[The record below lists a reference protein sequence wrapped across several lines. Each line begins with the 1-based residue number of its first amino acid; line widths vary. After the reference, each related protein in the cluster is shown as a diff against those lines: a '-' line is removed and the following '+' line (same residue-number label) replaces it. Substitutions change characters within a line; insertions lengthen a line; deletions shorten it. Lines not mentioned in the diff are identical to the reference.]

1 MPQEITFIIPVRNN
15 QKYAKQAYESI
26 RRYHPSKHWIILL
39 DDASTDSTWEW
50 IQQLIKTDEK
60 VIGYLNESKERIGHT
75 VLYDLGVKIATTEVI
90 SILHS
95 DMVITENYVENILK
109 HLKPGTVVSATR
121 IEPPLHPP
129 GPEKIVFNFGMEP
142 EEFAIKSFTHFVN
155 EKEKEFKDKT
165 TEGIFAPWTMYKED
179 FIAIGGHDLLFAPME
194 LEDSDIFNRMFLAG
208 YEFVQSRDA
217 FVYHMTCRGSR
228 FKDGIEIEK
237 EIPLP
242 DGTIWYKPKDSE
254 EYLKLRN
261 TKFREWWRKWHT
273 DVLHDKHMKPL
284 VPGRYETAFVVKNAN
299 LDIVAALEPWCDV
312 LYTDD
317 EMGIIEA
324 AYYETE
330 HKKTMFD
337 LKSKFRV
344 IKCST
349 PKESI
354 VLEFDA
360 KQLTEAHLRTFISQL
375 PQILDNATETG
386 IFKFGAPQFEIF
398 TLKINSLDKKD
409 MIKPWFKNVF

>member
-1 MPQEITFIIPVRNN
+1 MNTEITFIIPVRNN
-15 QKYAKQAYESI
+15 VGYAFQAYNSLRGI
-26 RRYHPSKHWIILL
+26 HPEKHYVVIL
-39 DDASTDSTWEW
+39 DDASTDGTWEW
-50 IQQLIKTDEK
+50 ISSIAKYDGK
-60 VIGYLNESKERIGHT
+60 VIPYRNTSKERVGHT
-75 VLYDLGVKIATTEVI
+75 VLYDKGIELAPTEVI

-95 DMVITENYVENILK
+95 DMVITQNYVDNILK
-109 HLKPGTVVSATR
+109 HLKPKTVISATR

-129 GPEKIVFNFGMEP
+129 GPEKIVKNFGLEP
-142 EEFAIKSFTHFVN
+142 AEFVKQFTEFTEFVKEASFYS
-155 EKEKEFKDKT
+155 KDKT

-194 LEDSDIFNRMFLAG
+194 LEDSDIFNRMHLAG
-208 YEFVQSRDA
+208 YKFIQSRDA

-254 EYLKLRN
+254 EYLFLRDK
-261 TKFREWWRKWHT
+261 KFKEWWRKWHT
-273 DVLHDKHMKPL
+273 DVLHDEYMKPL

-299 LDIVAALEPWCDV
+299 LITTSLLEPWCDV

-324 AYYETE
+324 AYYEE
-330 HKKTMFD
+330 EYKYTMFD
-337 LKSKFRV
+337 LKSKFKVRKYEVPKEDVIVEFNATELNEAYFRMV
-344 IKCST
+344 IK
-349 PKESI
+349 
-354 VLEFDA
+354 
-360 KQLTEAHLRTFISQL
+360 QL
-375 PQILDNATETG
+375 PQILDTIKEIGTY
-386 IFKFGAPQFEIF
+386 QYDIF
-398 TLKINSLDKKD
+398 TITINRLEKKD